1 MTNPSDY
8 TLAQAADPSTPAALL
23 GEIATHRPDLRP
35 AIAANPTAYPELLDW
50 LRAFGDPTI
59 DAALAA
65 RGSAPAAGYGYGA
78 PAQDPSVTQPLPSGY
93 GAYGVSPTTPSTT
106 PPAVEQASQWG
117 PPAAEQTAAWGQQPP
132 AGQGA
137 WNQQQDP
144 AGQAAW
150 GQQPPA
156 GQGAWN
162 QQQDPAWGQQ
172 PAGASSTAWSQPQ
185 PQPQP
190 KASSRRGLWIGVSV
204 VGVLV
209 VAGAAFAANALWFS
223 KVGGAKTPEAAV
235 TQMMDAAVSKDLVA
249 LYGVTSP
256 SEFES
261 ATTGMSLFM
270 DRMSEDSDLDTGALK
285 DVYEDY
291 LEAFDLSMDGLEVE
305 VEEIEDGLA
314 KVSVVAGEL
323 TIDADAEELSDATIA
338 AMDQLE
344 SGPMSELFAL
354 SGTSMPTDAEVRE
367 EMNTA
372 VAETFPVDVSAAD
385 LEDPFLMVVREGGSW
400 YVSPMLTMLEY
411 GAVAEGVERGSLPAS
426 DLAGQFDSPEAAADG
441 LVDSI
446 TEYLSTG
453 DESALLSTLP
463 LADRRALSLYGNFDE
478 IDVAELA
485 ELQELL
491 ETSTIDASFAVRD
504 EDDGVA
510 WLQLET
516 FSFTGEF
523 DGVASTLE
531 LDGECVSADVD
542 GQAINACLDDIPAL
556 KELGL
561 GDLSL
566 IAVEEDGSWYISY
579 AGTVGDA
586 SGVVLANVMRLYE
599 EGKLTD
605 MQWWSDNLG
614 ILGDE
619 LF

>member
-93 GAYGVSPTTPSTT
+93 GAYGVSPTTPS
-106 PPAVEQASQWG
+106 AGEQASQWG

-132 AGQGA
+132 AGQA
-137 WNQQQDP
+137 
-144 AGQAAW
+144 
-150 GQQPPA
+150 
-156 GQGAWN
+156 AWN

-172 PAGASSTAWSQPQ
+172 PAGASSTAWSQ

-367 EMNTA
+367 EVGTA
-372 VAETFPVDVSAAD
+372 VAETFPVDASAAD

-411 GAVAEGVERGSLPAS
+411 GAVAEGVERGSLPSS

-523 DGVASTLE
+523 DGVASSLE